1 MEEFLNIE
9 DQTKQDPFI
18 EGPTETTEDT
28 CEELRKKVE
37 KYYETNDISEDLIKQ
52 FVIHNDQVEYF
63 VNRFS
68 EEENFNEKEKEIAL
82 LTAILHDITKGSG
95 DFLSHGEEGGKIA
108 KEILID
114 MGISEELA
122 ESVRLGIERH
132 MGQEGYPTDLAKE
145 KYGNDFEYPK
155 YATKVGK
162 IVFECDILTQLTK
175 EGFDKILLLRKTD
188 KENREEDEAVAK
200 EKNITRKEAAVFSVL
215 ESAKKSY
222 NLIEIE
228 SVREC
233 AEELWLEIQ
242 EDYGDYFE
250 DGKLMK

>member
-82 LTAILHDITKGSG
+82 L
-95 DFLSHGEEGGKIA
+95 
-108 KEILID
+108 
-114 MGISEELA
+114 
-122 ESVRLGIERH
+122 
-132 MGQEGYPTDLAKE
+132 Y
-145 KYGNDFEYPK
+145 
-155 YATKVGK
+155 
-162 IVFECDILTQLTK
+162 
-175 EGFDKILLLRKTD
+175 
-188 KENREEDEAVAK
+188 
-200 EKNITRKEAAVFSVL
+200 
-215 ESAKKSY
+215 
-222 NLIEIE
+222 
-228 SVREC
+228 
-233 AEELWLEIQ
+233 
-242 EDYGDYFE
+242 
-250 DGKLMK
+250 